1 MGTNG
6 DAAVKVV
13 PVRHVGQ
20 WIGLAFLA
28 LFIAMLI
35 HTIFSK
41 IPSGVRKC
49 HFVAAR
55 YICHPV
61 LKWRFGWNDIFHY
74 FTNHLV
80 LKGLLITLELT
91 AIAMLIG
98 IVLGVFV
105 AIMRLSHNRLLSG
118 AAWTYTW
125 IFRGT
130 PVYVQIL
137 MWGAIA
143 FLYPQLAIGIP
154 FTHIYLVHFGAN
166 SVFSLFNAAVTALG
180 LNEGA
185 YFSEIVRSG
194 LIAVDEGQTEAA
206 MSLGMTRGQTLRLV
220 VLPQAMRVII
230 PPTGNEV
237 ISMLKTTS
245 LVSAIAVVDLLGAV
259 TNIYNQTYQIMPML
273 IMASLWYLIVST
285 ILSVGQ
291 FYLERY
297 FARGA
302 LRSPPLTP
310 IQRVRRD
317 LRGIASKYR
326 TRRGVRVGAPS

>member
-1 MGTNG
+1 MSTNG

-20 WIGLAFLA
+20 WIGSAFLV
-28 LFIAMLI
+28 LFVAMLI

-41 IPSGVRKC
+41 IPSGARTCRKLAGKYEC
-49 HFVAAR
+49 QA
-55 YICHPV
+55 I

-74 FTNHLV
+74 FTNDLV
-80 LKGLLITLELT
+80 LKWLLITLELT
-91 AIAMLIG
+91 ALAMFIG
-98 IVLGVFV
+98 IVLGVLV
-105 AIMRLSHNRLLSG
+105 AIMRLSHSRLLSG

-125 IFRGT
+125 VFRGT

-143 FLYPQLAIGIP
+143 FLYPKLAIGIP
-154 FTHIYLVHFGAN
+154 FTHIYLVQFGAN
-166 SVFSLFNAAVTALG
+166 TVFTLFNAAVMALG

-206 MSLGMTRGQTLRLV
+206 MSLGMSRGQTLRHV
-220 VLPQAMRVII
+220 VLPQALRVII

-285 ILSVGQ
+285 ILSIGQ
-291 FYLERY
+291 FYVERH

-302 LRSPPLTP
+302 LRTQPPTP
-310 IQRVRRD
+310 IQRLRRD
-317 LRGIASKYR
+317 LRGIASKFR
-326 TRRGVRVGAPS
+326 TKRGVQVGARP

>member
-1 MGTNG
+1 MDANG
-6 DAAVKVV
+6 DAEVKVV

-20 WIGLAFLA
+20 WFGAAFLA
-28 LFIAMLI
+28 LVVAMLA

-41 IPSGVRKC
+41 IPKTCTLISGD
-49 HFVAAR
+49 R
-55 YICHPV
+55 YQCSHYD
-61 LKWRFGWNDIFHY
+61 WRFGWNQIFHY
-74 FTNHLV
+74 FTNNLV
-80 LKGLLITLELT
+80 LKGLLVTLELT
-91 AIAMLIG
+91 AIAMVIG

-125 IFRGT
+125 AFRGT
-130 PVYVQIL
+130 PVLVQIL
-137 MWGAIA
+137 IWGNIA
-143 FLYPQLAIGIP
+143 FLYPKLSLGIP
-154 FTHIYLVHFGAN
+154 FTHVDLVHFGAN

-206 MSLGMTRGQTLRLV
+206 TSLGMTRGQALRLV

-245 LVSAIAVVDLLGAV
+245 LVSVIALTDLLGAV
-259 TNIYNQTYQIMPML
+259 TNIYNQTFQPMPML
-273 IMASLWYLIVST
+273 ILASLWYLIVST
-285 ILSVGQ
+285 ILSIGQ
-291 FYLERY
+291 FYVERH
-297 FARGA
+297 FAKGA
-302 LRSPPLTP
+302 LRTPPPTP
-310 IQRVRRD
+310 IQRLRQD
-317 LRGIASKYR
+317 LRGIASKFR
-326 TRRGVRVGAPS
+326 TKRGVQAGASI

>member
-1 MGTNG
+1 METNG
-6 DAAVKVV
+6 DVAVKVV

-28 LFIAMLI
+28 LFVAMLI
-35 HTIFSK
+35 PHDLLEVP
-41 IPSGVRKC
+41 PSGIRSC
-49 HFVAAR
+49 HKVAGSYR
-55 YICHPV
+55 CHEI
-61 LKWRFGWNDIFHY
+61 LKWRFGWNSIFHY

-80 LKGLLITLELT
+80 LKGLVVTLELT
-91 AIAMLIG
+91 VIAMLIG
-98 IVLGVFV
+98 MVLGVFI

-125 IFRGT
+125 AFRGT

-137 MWGAIA
+137 MWGSIA
-143 FLYPQLAIGIP
+143 FLYPQLSIGIP
-154 FTHIYLVHFGAN
+154 FTNIDLVHFGAN
-166 SVFSLFNAAVTALG
+166 SVFSLFNAAVIALG

-206 MSLGMTRGQTLRLV
+206 MSLGMSRGQTLRNV
-220 VLPQAMRVII
+220 VLPQALRVII

-285 ILSVGQ
+285 ILSIGQ
-291 FYLERY
+291 FYVERY

-302 LRSPPLTP
+302 LRTPPLTP
-310 IQRVRRD
+310 IQRIRRD

-326 TRRGVRVGAPS
+326 TRRGVQVGAS